1 MTALST
7 NPPRTEVQRFRR
19 VAVARNTALG
29 AVIATPAVLTV
40 RGIAVSLTA
49 VSGFQPLEI
58 GADITLTL
66 LGLVAAA
73 GVALLIEHTASNPGG
88 LFRRIVPAALGLSF
102 LPDIALW
109 IHGGQARAATVIP
122 LMIMHVIVAVTAYT
136 MLTRSLYLT
145 R

>member
-1 MTALST
+1 MTALSSHGPHT
-7 NPPRTEVQRFRR
+7 AVQRFRR
-19 VAVARNTALG
+19 AAVVRNTALG
-29 AVIATPAVLTV
+29 AVIAVPAVLIV
-40 RGIAVSLTA
+40 RAIAVSLTS
-49 VSGFQPLEI
+49 VSGFQPLEV

-66 LGLVAAA
+66 LGLIAAA

-88 LFRRIVPAALGLSF
+88 LFRRIVPTALGLSF

-122 LMIMHVIVAVTAYT
+122 LMIMHIIVAATAYT
-136 MLTRSLYLT
+136 AITRSLYLA